1 MSRVVVGLDLSYTN
15 TGIAVFI
22 DGAWHE
28 DVSRLVSTN
37 PKTFGGDRVLRAGW
51 IGEQIL
57 ETVGRLTEPKIYIED
72 YAYASFANREA
83 MGELGGIVKH
93 MIREDGRSYETL
105 AIKTIRK
112 LVLGKG
118 NAPKAQVMHGL
129 LKRFAI
135 DVTQPD
141 MADACAVALAGDYV
155 LRRRYYTED
164 WAPWLGDVR
173 AAVEGHLKARA

>member
-1 MSRVVVGLDLSYTN
+1 MSRTVVGLDLSYTC

-22 DGAWHE
+22 DGAWQE
-28 DVSRLVSTN
+28 DTSRLVTTN
-37 PKTFGGDRVLRAGW
+37 VKTFGGDRIMRAGW

-57 ETVGRLTEPKIYIED
+57 EKVGSLDQPFVFIED

-93 MIREDGRSYETL
+93 MIREDGRQFETL

-112 LVLGKG
+112 AVLGKG

-141 MADACAVALAGDYV
+141 MADACAVALAGDYIV
-155 LRRRYYTED
+155 RRREDAED
-164 WAPWLGDVR
+164 WGPWLGDVR
-173 AAVEGHLKARA
+173 SAVEGHLKARA